1 MDGKDFVKLCSEEKE
16 NSLKQYFDDSY
27 KTEVGKRINT
37 LIKSGANKEEL
48 YELINL
54 ILKETYYTIL
64 LALEGEAS
72 LGGKQL
78 ICELLNQDGNVISKC
93 GEIEVEA
100 YKYFME
106 E

>member
-1 MDGKDFVKLCSEEKE
+1 MFKYGKV
-16 NSLKQYFDDSY
+16 Q
-27 KTEVGKRINT
+27 
-37 LIKSGANKEEL
+37 
-48 YELINL
+48 ELINL

>member
-1 MDGKDFVKLCSEEKE
+1 MNGKDFLKLCFEEKE
-16 NSLKQYFDDSY
+16 NSLKQYFYNSY

-37 LIKSGANKEEL
+37 LIESGANKEEL

-54 ILKETYYTIL
+54 ILKETYYAIL
-64 LALEGEAS
+64 LALDGEAS